1 MASFTSSQQV
11 PFLPTMMRAVESLD
25 WDERESFLD
34 EEFDAQMRSMDSR
47 EVLIKV
53 LEKESSR

>member
-1 MASFTSSQQV
+1 
-11 PFLPTMMRAVESLD
+11 MRAVESLD
-25 WDERESFLD
+25 WDERERFLD

>member
-1 MASFTSSQQV
+1 M
-11 PFLPTMMRAVESLD
+11 PTMMRAVESLD
-25 WDERESFLD
+25 WDERELFLD
-34 EEFDAQMRSMDSR
+34 EELDAQMRSMDSR

>member
-25 WDERESFLD
+25 WDERERFLD

>member
-1 MASFTSSQQV
+1 
-11 PFLPTMMRAVESLD
+11 MMRAVESLD